1 MNVPE
6 DLVQKEHAEIRCEL
20 PSNLIYEFNGIYY
33 DKDEDG
39 NEYKEALSMENTL
52 WANTILAS

>member
-1 MNVPE
+1 M
-6 DLVQKEHAEIRCEL
+6 
-20 PSNLIYEFNGIYY
+20 IYEFNGIYY

-39 NEYKEALSMENTL
+39 NEYREALSLENTL